1 MYSPRIRD
9 DLIPRIYAVAKAA
22 GVPMT
27 AWVNRAL
34 EKTLERVEGG
44 KENDW
49 DIIWEPVGVRDAAGT
64 DADSSAAPH
73 RHLEAHPPWGSHPGD

>member
-44 KENDW
+44 REDDW
-49 DIIWEPVGVRDAAGT
+49 DVIWEPLGVRDAPGIA
-64 DADSSAAPH
+64 ADPPAAAH
-73 RHLEAHPPWGSHPGD
+73 SYLEAHRPRRSHPGD